1 MFITKQYTPQLGD
14 LGTYIGSDN
23 TGLYCLDIQNQELA
37 LRIYDTLISSGYIE
51 QSLYND
57 AFMDW
62 NNPLIHNRQKVFT
75 VAPGTKKFKVR
86 VLISQELAIKFN
98 NLYFPLY
105 DDSFF
110 DNWDFKF
117 VMVEKSRYICK

>member
-1 MFITKQYTPQLGD
+1 MLITKQHTPQLGD

-37 LRIYDTLISSGYIE
+37 LRIYDTLINSGYIE
-51 QSLYND
+51 QSIYHD
-57 AFMDW
+57 VFMDW
-62 NNPLIHNRQKVFT
+62 DDSSIHNKHKAFT
-75 VAPGTKKFKVR
+75 VAPRTKKFRVR
-86 VLISQELAIKFN
+86 ALTSKDVVTKFN

-110 DNWDFKF
+110 NNWDFKF

>member
-1 MFITKQYTPQLGD
+1 MFITKQHTPKLGD
-14 LGTYIGSDN
+14 LGTYTGSDN

-37 LRIYDTLISSGYIE
+37 LRIYNTLISSGYIE
-51 QSLYND
+51 QSLFND
-57 AFMDW
+57 TFMDW
-62 NNPLIHNRQKVFT
+62 NNPLINNSHKVFT
-75 VAPGTKKFKVR
+75 VAPGTKKFRVR
-86 VLISQELAIKFN
+86 ALISKDVVTKFN

-110 DNWDFKF
+110 NNWDFKF